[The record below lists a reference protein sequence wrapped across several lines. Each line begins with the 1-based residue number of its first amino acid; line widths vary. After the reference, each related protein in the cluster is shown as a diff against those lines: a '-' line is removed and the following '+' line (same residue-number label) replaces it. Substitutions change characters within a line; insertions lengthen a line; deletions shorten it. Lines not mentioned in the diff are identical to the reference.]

1 MVKGLDHVGE
11 LLMIEAEFNSTLDPV
26 AMIKNRT
33 SVSGPQPAEMARIG
47 TAANQSRTL
56 QGDWIWAKC
65 ACITPSLAK
74 LDSDFGKIAPAQ

>member
-11 LLMIEAEFNSTLDPV
+11 LPMIEAEFNSTLDPV

-33 SVSGPQPAEMARIG
+33 SVDGPQPAEMARTW

-56 QGDWIWAKC
+56 QGDWIWAK
-65 ACITPSLAK
+65 
-74 LDSDFGKIAPAQ
+74 LDSDFGKIATAQ